1 MVIRGFNNM
10 GKAGESTTKKSAAKA
25 SAKVEKASP
34 AAKGKTAS
42 IEHCDI
48 SIEHC
53 KS

>member
-1 MVIRGFNNM
+1 MVVRGFNIM
-10 GKAGESTTKKSAAKA
+10 GKAGASTTKKSAAKA

-42 IEHCDI
+42 IENFDT